1 MLLFALDA
9 ELTTSHYCHN
19 AQDKKF
25 AKIERYLE
33 IKILIK
39 RQYDKF
45 YRFAFRIRNQSE
57 GFS

>member
-1 MLLFALDA
+1 MYITKMHRVKTLCFLFALDA

-39 RQYDKF
+39 E
-45 YRFAFRIRNQSE
+45 AV
-57 GFS
+57 